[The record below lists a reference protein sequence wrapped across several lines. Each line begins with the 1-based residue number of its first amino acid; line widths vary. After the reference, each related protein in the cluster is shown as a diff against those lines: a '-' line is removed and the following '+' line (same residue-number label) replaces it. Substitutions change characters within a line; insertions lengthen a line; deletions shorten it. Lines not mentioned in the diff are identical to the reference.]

1 MSFDFLSEHNVCLM
15 LISLSSVSLHRY
27 PLTNHVESTG
37 RLVVVVIGA
46 TVVVVPP
53 EVVVPADAVELVTV
67 EVVDNGVVSVTF

>member
-1 MSFDFLSEHNVCLM
+1 M
-15 LISLSSVSLHRY
+15 
-27 PLTNHVESTG
+27 
-37 RLVVVVIGA
+37 VVVIGA